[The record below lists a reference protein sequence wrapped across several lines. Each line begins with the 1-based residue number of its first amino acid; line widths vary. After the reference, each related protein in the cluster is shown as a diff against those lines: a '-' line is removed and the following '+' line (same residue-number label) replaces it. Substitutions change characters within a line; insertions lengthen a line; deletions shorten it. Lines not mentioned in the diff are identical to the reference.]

1 MTTKVCSRRFSE
13 VEYAKPGRS
22 ARQKP
27 KGASQARTADQRM
40 IKWHY
45 TLIRVVIS
53 IVAVTAFV
61 ALIVNRYEWVAF
73 ALFVSAAA
81 FNLYLKY
88 LGNRAPRN

>member
-1 MTTKVCSRRFSE
+1 
-13 VEYAKPGRS
+13 VENAKSGRS
-22 ARQKP
+22 ARQEP
-27 KGASQARTADQRM
+27 EGASQAKTADQRM

-88 LGNRAPRN
+88 LGNRAPLS

>member
-1 MTTKVCSRRFSE
+1 MTTKICSWHFSE
-13 VEYAKPGRS
+13 AECAKPGRS

-27 KGASQARTADQRM
+27 KGASQAKTADQRM
-40 IKWHY
+40 IKRNY
-45 TLIRVVIS
+45 TVIRVVIS

-61 ALIVNRYEWVAF
+61 ALIVNHYEWIAF

-88 LGNRAPRN
+88 LGNRTPLS

>member
-1 MTTKVCSRRFSE
+1 
-13 VEYAKPGRS
+13 
-22 ARQKP
+22 
-27 KGASQARTADQRM
+27 M

-45 TLIRVVIS
+45 ALIRVVIS

-88 LGNRAPRN
+88 LGNRAPLN